1 MVKKPNMQI
10 EKKLI
15 LCSILAVAIGI
26 ATIVPLAYLMS
37 PARAQ
42 TDTNDQPQ
50 FNFDMP
56 YAYVR
61 NVWDNS
67 TLTQDTYGW
76 AFAFTFKT
84 SPTFELSNDSVV
96 YYYETYRAELTSEKG
111 SIANISLKA
120 WTTSDTFVSNTNK
133 SVSVSTTYTSE
144 NITDAST
151 SNDFILYLDQSWYN
165 FTYGDTEGRAGA
177 YNGTATNYRNGFG
190 GNWNLSSD
198 APESLTLTIYR
209 ENWIIRTANS
219 TDIHTA
225 NPEAIQTIQLQRYGN
240 GFIYN
245 TAIPQDEMDKINPL
259 FPGLKI
265 K

>member
-1 MVKKPNMQI
+1 MKI

-15 LCSILAVAIGI
+15 LCSILAIAIGI
-26 ATIVPLAYLMS
+26 ATVIPLAYLMS
-37 PARAQ
+37 PAQAQ

-61 NVWDNS
+61 DVWDNS

-84 SPTFELSNDSVV
+84 SPAFELTDDSVA
-96 YYYETYRAELTSEKG
+96 YYETYRAELTSEKG

-120 WTTSDTFVSNTNK
+120 MATSYTPQSNTNG
-133 SVSVSTTYTSE
+133 SVSVSTSYTGE
-144 NITDAST
+144 NISDASAL
-151 SNDFILYLDQSWYN
+151 NDFALYYDQSWHN
-165 FTYGDTEGRAGA
+165 FTYGDTEGSAGG
-177 YNGTATNYRNGFG
+177 YNDSVATNYRNGFG
-190 GNWNLSSD
+190 DNWNLSSGS
-198 APESLTLTIYR
+198 PESLTLTIYR
-209 ENWIIRTANS
+209 ETWIIRTVNS
-219 TDIHTA
+219 TEIHVA
-225 NPEAIQTIQLQRYGN
+225 GPEAIQTIQLQRYGN

-245 TAIPQDEMDKINPL
+245 TVIPQDEMDAINPL
-259 FPGLKI
+259 FPAYKI

>member
-1 MVKKPNMQI
+1 MQI

-15 LCSILAVAIGI
+15 LCSVLAVAIGI
-26 ATIVPLAYLMS
+26 AAIVPLAFFMS
-37 PARAQ
+37 PATAQ

-67 TLTQDTYGW
+67 TLTDDTYGW

-84 SPTFELSNDSVV
+84 SPTFELTNGSVA

-111 SIANISLKA
+111 SIANITLPV
-120 WTTSDTFVSNTNK
+120 WTTSDTPVSNTNG
-133 SVSVSTTYTSE
+133 SGSVSTSYTSE
-144 NITDAST
+144 NISDASA
-151 SNDFILYLDQSWYN
+151 SNDNFALYFDQNWYN
-165 FTYGDTEGRAGA
+165 FTYGDTSGRAGP
-177 YNGTATNYRNGFG
+177 YDGVATNYRNGFG
-190 GNWNLSSD
+190 ENWDLSSG
-198 APESLTLTIYR
+198 APETLTLTIYR
-209 ENWIIRTANS
+209 ENWIIRTPNS
-219 TDIHTA
+219 TEIHTA
-225 NPEAIQTIQLQRYGN
+225 SPEAIQTIQLQRYGN

-245 TAIPQDEMDKINPL
+245 TAIPQNEMDMINPL